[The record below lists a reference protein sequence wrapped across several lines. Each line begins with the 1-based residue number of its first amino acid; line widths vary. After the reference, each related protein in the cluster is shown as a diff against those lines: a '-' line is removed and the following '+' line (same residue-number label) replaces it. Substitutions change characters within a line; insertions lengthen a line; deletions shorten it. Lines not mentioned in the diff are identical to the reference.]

1 MNFAS
6 FNFSQSG
13 MLEVDIQEM
22 VKLAKSVKFS
32 IEKDEMNPI
41 ALKSPFH
48 YYDTVKVCKRCY
60 QVYDLFSTI
69 HNKPHVEEVKKEQK
83 VVDMNSLDYLLD
95 DIQNLK
101 FDMKY
106 GESRD
111 KFNELSNCS
120 WNQASITRKQKNFH
134 NTSILTKRATIDI
147 KQIEEINYEELTEQ
161 IFPDA
166 KLIHGQKL
174 TDRGYYK
181 AYISKLQLR
190 SI

>member
-120 WNQASITRKQKNFH
+120 
-134 NTSILTKRATIDI
+134 
-147 KQIEEINYEELTEQ
+147 
-161 IFPDA
+161 
-166 KLIHGQKL
+166 
-174 TDRGYYK
+174 
-181 AYISKLQLR
+181 
-190 SI
+190 